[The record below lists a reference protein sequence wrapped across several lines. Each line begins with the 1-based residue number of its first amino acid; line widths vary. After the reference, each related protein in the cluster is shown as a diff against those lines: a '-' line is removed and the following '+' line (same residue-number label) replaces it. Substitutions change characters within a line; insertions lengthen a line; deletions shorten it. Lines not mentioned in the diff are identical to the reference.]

1 MDSWPAH
8 IPTGPARTIPPMKTT
23 KNKNAPVKA
32 ILGLAI
38 SLFTAAA
45 VAAGGTPAST
55 NIAAPAAITAASVP
69 APDLAEPFDIFP
81 SGSSPTAA
89 ITTTTTPVESE
100 PKTIIKAI
108 EKALPDLPG
117 GLQSQV
123 LSAGLIAP
131 TTVASTT
138 TTAAPITT
146 TTAAPTTTAPIT
158 TTTAAPAPA
167 TGFADQEQQWMQGYL
182 DQGGRN
188 LNAFQNIILPCE
200 SGGENNP
207 HAAVGRTDDHGRAQI
222 NRPVW
227 KNRFEQKF
235 GVPFDTHIYDPY
247 LNGAMAATVEHEHHG
262 IHGGG
267 LNAWT
272 CWRNR

>member
-1 MDSWPAH
+1 M
-8 IPTGPARTIPPMKTT
+8 
-23 KNKNAPVKA
+23 
-32 ILGLAI
+32 
-38 SLFTAAA
+38 
-45 VAAGGTPAST
+45 
-55 NIAAPAAITAASVP
+55 
-69 APDLAEPFDIFP
+69 
-81 SGSSPTAA
+81 
-89 ITTTTTPVESE
+89 
-100 PKTIIKAI
+100 
-108 EKALPDLPG
+108 AL
-117 GLQSQV
+117 
-123 LSAGLIAP
+123 
-131 TTVASTT
+131 TT
-138 TTAAPITT
+138 TTA
-146 TTAAPTTTAPIT
+146 APIT

-167 TGFADQEQQWMQGYL
+167 TGFAAQEQQWAQGYL
-182 DQGGRN
+182 DQGGSN
-188 LNAFQNIILPCE
+188 LNAFQNVILPCE

-262 IHGGG
+262 IHGDG